1 MARKVQHGDT
11 KIVVGVGVDGNRQY
25 GERKR
30 LAMSTQAYKRL
41 NKEYKQIQANPPPFI
56 IARPSESNI
65 LDWHYIITGPPGTP
79 YENGQYHGRIT
90 FPNDYPFKPP
100 RIKMCTPSGRF
111 EVNQRLC
118 LSMSDFH
125 EESWNPSWSVA
136 TIITGLLSFMT
147 GDERTTGSIVTSTQT
162 KVQLAAKTKEFNT
175 YSNPAFKE
183 VFPEVWEQNV
193 LDLKNEQAAKAAKKS
208 RGVDDGA
215 AASKPDSSESEVV
228 DNIEKIQDPED
239 KIRAR
244 LIKSQS
250 EKSAAAGGKNGAGQA
265 RGKSSTG
272 SPNRYSNY
280 LYVILAVVFI
290 FVIRSVV

>member
-1 MARKVQHGDT
+1 
-11 KIVVGVGVDGNRQY
+11 
-25 GERKR
+25 
-30 LAMSTQAYKRL
+30 MSVQAYKRL
-41 NKEYKQIQANPPPFI
+41 NKEYKQIQANPPPYI

-79 YENGQYHGRIT
+79 YENGQYHGRVT
-90 FPNDYPFKPP
+90 FPTDYPFKPP

-147 GDERTTGSIVTSTQT
+147 GDERTTGSIITSNQT
-162 KVQLAAKTKEFNT
+162 KIQLCKKSKEYNT

-183 VFPEVWEQNV
+183 VFPDIWEQN
-193 LDLKNEQAAKAAKKS
+193 LIDLKNEKLEGISKK
-208 RGVDDGA
+208 
-215 AASKPDSSESEVV
+215 KNIDSSNDKDNTVDEARKEVV
-228 DNIEKIQDPED
+228 DDISNIKDPED

-244 LIKSQS
+244 MLQESKNEEINKRKSKNEIERKKNSNGLNSYYVVLI
-250 EKSAAAGGKNGAGQA
+250 
-265 RGKSSTG
+265 
-272 SPNRYSNY
+272 
-280 LYVILAVVFI
+280 VVFVGV
-290 FVIRSVV
+290 FLKSVGLV

>member
-1 MARKVQHGDT
+1 
-11 KIVVGVGVDGNRQY
+11 
-25 GERKR
+25 
-30 LAMSTQAYKRL
+30 MSTQAYKRL
-41 NKEYKQIQANPPPFI
+41 NKEYKQIQANPPPYI

-111 EVNQRLC
+111 EINQRLC

-162 KVQLAAKTKEFNT
+162 KIQLANKSKEFNT

-183 VFPEVWEQNV
+183 VFPDIWEQNLV
-193 LDLKNEQAAKAAKKS
+193 DLEKKKLENTNRINLES
-208 RGVDDGA
+208 ID
-215 AASKPDSSESEVV
+215 SKDKPAEESKVIE
-228 DNIEKIQDPED
+228 DIEKIQDPED

-244 LIKSQS
+244 LIQS
-250 EKSAAAGGKNGAGQA
+250 NANINSNNNKNNNNNKREEKDVSNNEKN
-265 RGKSSTG
+265 SL
-272 SPNRYSNY
+272 SNTLIY
-280 LYVILAVVFI
+280 MILVV
-290 FVIRSVV
+290 VLGVVLKGVGLI